1 MKRWIPWLCFVLFL
15 ATPDLFAAKQ
25 AVVDTVTI
33 EGPGQCTLVIPPDYP
48 EYTYSYSCTGTWH
61 TEGELDE
68 EKEEEEPEFEVE
80 YSWSAGG
87 CEIVGSNTGSGVAV
101 KFRAGNSGNASVS
114 CTYSVVCKS
123 GAGSGGSKSAS
134 KTIYLPVWDTYHDIG
149 MYVEGAT
156 ISPGTRK
163 AVALGGSL
171 ACSVTPS
178 STWEYDRRQSASITT
193 PLDAIVSSG
202 SPYWQCSSGN
212 FQSSGIGTSV
222 TWLAPETPAKGVR
235 LKVFFDDVPYPKP
248 ENEEGTTDDGP
259 AEAGEVIV
267 DVVIIDRLECKEVT
281 SRTNNP
287 GDDETVYLPV
297 GFNDGAVAVKAFPD
311 STVGWPY
318 EKPAWSGDIQS
329 SSGGTATVDTTTPGI
344 KTVAAECGNSM
355 AIKICVLEVN
365 LYIWNGGS
373 DLDNGQDI
381 GTQGTQVEDAEEET
395 VGAYL
400 LVNWDDDDADG
411 VMNTDGSWSTPPM
424 PDLEETSVANEDNLA
439 KIQATVQ
446 PLLDIGTVEFEL
458 SGVDAGKVKLWT
470 QSSKGTQITMNSNK
484 KTWNLAVPTEKADLQ
499 TFMTNGFWIEGV
511 APGTTERGIAFTL
524 RYKDSNGTEIC
535 KDDTKATVVM
545 INLANAVYRDNMI
558 WTQTARGH
566 SAIVWKFDG
575 PLTRENLS
583 DDTKFKIVEMQGPTQ
598 NKTLA
603 TITKDKQYPARGC
616 YSSKCLKP
624 VERLKILKTA
634 LSIPTGMGYPT
645 LGGNVLEPK
654 NTWDGNLNTVTHLR
668 CDGLVEMPYEINGVN
683 VWGMKRIPDSSTVHY
698 NICDQVDNWDY
709 NPVTGTWASGSNNEC
724 DNQEEH
730 NDFDFTVWFVGDWDD
745 TLMPA
750 TQAGYVTPD
759 SASTN
764 FSSQDL
770 CLPIGSKG
778 GN

>member
-1 MKRWIPWLCFVLFL
+1 VTVNAIPD
-15 ATPDLFAAKQ
+15 P
-25 AVVDTVTI
+25 
-33 EGPGQCTLVIPPDYP
+33 
-48 EYTYSYSCTGTWH
+48 
-61 TEGELDE
+61 
-68 EKEEEEPEFEVE
+68 
-80 YSWSAGG
+80 
-87 CEIVGSNTGSGVAV
+87 
-101 KFRAGNSGNASVS
+101 
-114 CTYSVVCKS
+114 
-123 GAGSGGSKSAS
+123 
-134 KTIYLPVWDTYHDIG
+134 
-149 MYVEGAT
+149 
-156 ISPGTRK
+156 
-163 AVALGGSL
+163 
-171 ACSVTPS
+171 
-178 STWEYDRRQSASITT
+178 
-193 PLDAIVSSG
+193 
-202 SPYWQCSSGN
+202 
-212 FQSSGIGTSV
+212 
-222 TWLAPETPAKGVR
+222 
-235 LKVFFDDVPYPKP
+235 
-248 ENEEGTTDDGP
+248 
-259 AEAGEVIV
+259 
-267 DVVIIDRLECKEVT
+267 
-281 SRTNNP
+281 
-287 GDDETVYLPV
+287 
-297 GFNDGAVAVKAFPD
+297 
-311 STVGWPY
+311 TVGWPY
-318 EKPAWSGDIQS
+318 GKPAWSGDIQS
-329 SSGGTATVDTTTPGI
+329 SSGGTATVDTTTPGF
-344 KTVAAECGNSM
+344 KTVTAECGNTVS
-355 AIKICVLEVN
+355 IIICVLEVN

-411 VMNTDGSWSTPPM
+411 VMNTDGSWSTHPM

-698 NICDQVDNWDY
+698 NICDQADNWDY